1 MKFCVARTF
10 LVELHL
16 DVVLEVILVVV
27 LKKKNG
33 LNNES
38 SGTKRVG
45 PKGGGGGVRYGYR
58 NQIDGYLLDRE
69 TERTEELKDSQ
80 VI

>member
-1 MKFCVARTF
+1 MNPQ
-10 LVELHL
+10 ELN
-16 DVVLEVILVVV
+16 VWG
-27 LKKKNG
+27 LK
-33 LNNES
+33 
-38 SGTKRVG
+38 V
-45 PKGGGGGVRYGYR
+45 GGGVRYGYR